1 MPDPRAMPGN
11 AKHQASDQAD
21 GLRRLFPHG
30 RAGAQR
36 FIGVAANAEVAFS
49 GLALERLAA
58 ACATPERRVLVVD
71 CASPT
76 ALPKELAQID
86 LAACVEP
93 ITPQLSYLAA
103 RGLPLRHVDARGS
116 CDNFLVAVA
125 DAVPDVGVVI
135 VHADAVELGRCFA
148 RRELRPLLLAAD
160 HPGSVTGAYANMKML
175 SARHGLMAFDLLLV
189 AAANSPRT
197 PHIAEQL
204 ALTADRYAGTVLHD
218 WAAIDPVLTEPG
230 ADLLRLAIA
239 QLAAGPMTV
248 VSRPVSTPIAGYA
261 S

>member
-1 MPDPRAMPGN
+1 MLTHPA
-11 AKHQASDQAD
+11 DQAD

-30 RAGAQR
+30 GGVAQR
-36 FIGVAANAEVAFS
+36 FIGVAANTEVAFS

-76 ALPKELAQID
+76 AQPKELASVD
-86 LAACVEP
+86 LAACIEP
-93 ITPQLSYLAA
+93 ITPHLSYLAA

-116 CDNFLVAVA
+116 CENFLQAVGNA
-125 DAVPDVGVVI
+125 APAAGVVI

-160 HPGSVTGAYANMKML
+160 HPGSVTSAYANLKML

-189 AAANSPRT
+189 AAAKSPRT

-204 ALTADRYAGTVLHD
+204 ALTADRFAGAVLHD
-218 WAAIDPVLTEPG
+218 WAAIDPVVTTPG
-230 ADLLRLAIA
+230 PDLVRLATA
-239 QLAAGPMTV
+239 QLAAGPTTIV
-248 VSRPVSTPIAGYA
+248 ARPVGAPLGAHVS
-261 S
+261 

>member
-1 MPDPRAMPGN
+1 MPDPIAMPSR
-11 AKHQASDQAD
+11 ATDQAD
-21 GLRRLFPHG
+21 GLRRLFAHG
-30 RAGAQR
+30 SGVAQR
-36 FIGVAANAEVAFS
+36 FIGVAANTEVAFS

-58 ACATPERRVLVVD
+58 ACTTPERRVLVVD
-71 CASPT
+71 CASPM
-76 ALPKELAQID
+76 ALPKELASVD
-86 LAACVEP
+86 LAACIEP
-93 ITPQLSYLAA
+93 VTPQWSYLAA

-116 CDNFLVAVA
+116 CENFLQAVG
-125 DAVPDVGVVI
+125 DAAPAAGVVI

-160 HPGSVTGAYANMKML
+160 HPGSVTSAYANMKML

-197 PHIAEQL
+197 PHIAEQI

-218 WAAIDPVLTEPG
+218 WAAIDPVVTDPG
-230 ADLLRLAIA
+230 PDLVRLAIA
-239 QLAAGPMTV
+239 QLAAGPTTV
-248 VSRPVSTPIAGYA
+248 VSRAVSVPLGACV

>member
-1 MPDPRAMPGN
+1 MPGHSM
-11 AKHQASDQAD
+11 HQANDQAD

-30 RAGAQR
+30 GAGGQR

-71 CASPT
+71 CASAT
-76 ALPKELAQID
+76 AQPKELAAVD
-86 LAACVEP
+86 LAACIEP
-93 ITPQLSYLAA
+93 ITPHLSYLAG

-116 CDNFLVAVA
+116 CESFLQAVG
-125 DAVPDVGVVI
+125 DAAPAIGVVI

-160 HPGSVTGAYANMKML
+160 HPGSVTSAYANMKML

-204 ALTADRYAGTVLHD
+204 ALTAERYAGTVLHD
-218 WAAIDPVLTEPG
+218 WAAIDPVVTAPG
-230 ADLLRLAIA
+230 PDLERLALA
-239 QLAAGPMTV
+239 QLAAGPTTV
-248 VSRPVSTPIAGYA
+248 VSRPVGAPLAGCA

>member
-1 MPDPRAMPGN
+1 MPDLRAMPQH
-11 AKHQASDQAD
+11 ADQAD

-30 RAGAQR
+30 SGAAQR
-36 FIGVAANAEVAFS
+36 FIGVAANTEVAFS

-76 ALPKELAQID
+76 ALPRELAQVD
-86 LAACVEP
+86 LASCIEP
-93 ITPQLSYLAA
+93 MSPQLSYLAA
-103 RGLPLRHVDARGS
+103 RGLPLRHVDARGT
-116 CDNFLVAVA
+116 CDAFLGAIA
-125 DAVPDVGVVI
+125 EAAPAVGVVI

-160 HPGSVTGAYANMKML
+160 HPGSVTSAYANMKML

-189 AAANSPRT
+189 AAAGSPRT

-204 ALTADRYAGTVLHD
+204 ALTADRFAGTVLHD

-230 ADLLRLAIA
+230 ADLVRLALA
-239 QLAAGPMTV
+239 QLAAGPTTV
-248 VSRPVSTPIAGYA
+248 VSRSVSAPLGAYV